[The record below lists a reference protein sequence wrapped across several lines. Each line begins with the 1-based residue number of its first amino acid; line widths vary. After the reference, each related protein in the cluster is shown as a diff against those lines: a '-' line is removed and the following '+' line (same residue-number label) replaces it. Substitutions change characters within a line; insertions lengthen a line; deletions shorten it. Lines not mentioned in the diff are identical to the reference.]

1 MRGEI
6 RHIDQTEINGGMLS
20 RKERGMPPFVIG
32 SEAGAAV
39 RRKRGLERK
48 NNNGTGIIPG
58 GGAGR

>member
-1 MRGEI
+1 
-6 RHIDQTEINGGMLS
+6 MLS

-58 GGAGR
+58 GWAGR